1 MPLNQQVEK
10 CTIHRFLLSLFAP
23 WRFLSRK
30 PYLKGVQ
37 FGDFVDILIKND
49 DLCRHFGQ
57 IPPIEAASDMGRPP
71 EPKPAHRFY
80 PNFQIPTFVTP
91 TENTL
96 EGFFIYSILFLI
108 SPPKDCRIC
117 RFSRSKA
124 ALSFRQL
131 ENAIRTDFL
140 GVFGGVSDLHQR
152 SDFTES
158 WASQCLW
165 AQRSFGHT
173 DFRLLRYFF
182 FKSSPNFYEY
192 GDFRA
197 RTRLR
202 KLIWGAIRA
211 ILIAMELCK
220 LF

>member
-1 MPLNQQVEK
+1 MNSNSLIMPLNQQVEK
-10 CTIHRFLLSLFAP
+10 CIIHRFLLSLFAP

-96 EGFFIYSILFLI
+96 EGFFIYCILFLI

-140 GVFGGVSDLHQR
+140 NR
-152 SDFTES
+152 FT
-158 WASQCLW
+158 QNLK
-165 AQRSFGHT
+165 
-173 DFRLLRYFF
+173 LRFF
-182 FKSSPNFYEY
+182 PNFVN
-192 GDFRA
+192 GHKWSWLKHLRQRLCSVRA
-197 RTRLR
+197 
-202 KLIWGAIRA
+202 AI
-211 ILIAMELCK
+211 
-220 LF
+220 

>member
-1 MPLNQQVEK
+1 
-10 CTIHRFLLSLFAP
+10 
-23 WRFLSRK
+23 
-30 PYLKGVQ
+30 
-37 FGDFVDILIKND
+37 
-49 DLCRHFGQ
+49 
-57 IPPIEAASDMGRPP
+57 MGRAP

-80 PNFQIPTFVTP
+80 PNFQIPTFLAP

-96 EGFFIYSILFLI
+96 EGFFIYWILFLI
-108 SPPKDCRIC
+108 SPPKDCGIC

-165 AQRSFGHT
+165 SQRSFGHT
-173 DFRLLRYFF
+173 DFRLLRYLFF
-182 FKSSPNFYEY
+182 LIVPKLLRIWRFSSSNTLEKAHLGCHSGYIDCDGALQTVLAKKELR
-192 GDFRA
+192 DFTKFGYA
-197 RTRLR
+197 YHLWTN
-202 KLIWGAIRA
+202 
-211 ILIAMELCK
+211 EHV
-220 LF
+220 